1 MLIQNLFLT
10 FAITRTRQASQRC
23 SNERVVFFNMA
34 RPFNKHYSSPHDLVD
49 LLISRRLTISDK
61 LKAEKYLK
69 NIGYYRLSA
78 YMYPLLEAPKNLHQ
92 FKPGSSFSQ
101 VLCIYRFDKKLRLLM
116 FNEIEKIEIAV
127 RSTIVDIASSSIPD
141 PFWMTDAGNYSNPI
155 KYQNMMAII
164 DTELRRSRE
173 DFIQHFYLTY
183 SESYPPAWMLA
194 EILPFG
200 VITGIYANLKNKS
213 IKKRISQYFDLQ
225 IKPFESWLTIITLTR
240 NACCHHA
247 RVWNKR
253 NTIRAMIPNTMLR
266 PWITLPTDSLR
277 IYFNL
282 CIIKYFVDVIS
293 QNNHM
298 KKNLLDLLAQFP
310 NIDIQAMG
318 FPSNWE
324 QEPIWQN

>member
-10 FAITRTRQASQRC
+10 FAITRTHQASQRC

-34 RPFNKHYSSPHDLVD
+34 RPFNKHYSSP
-49 LLISRRLTISDK
+49 
-61 LKAEKYLK
+61 
-69 NIGYYRLSA
+69 
-78 YMYPLLEAPKNLHQ
+78 
-92 FKPGSSFSQ
+92 
-101 VLCIYRFDKKLRLLM
+101 
-116 FNEIEKIEIAV
+116 
-127 RSTIVDIASSSIPD
+127 
-141 PFWMTDAGNYSNPI
+141 
-155 KYQNMMAII
+155 
-164 DTELRRSRE
+164 
-173 DFIQHFYLTY
+173 
-183 SESYPPAWMLA
+183 
-194 EILPFG
+194 
-200 VITGIYANLKNKS
+200 
-213 IKKRISQYFDLQ
+213 RISQYFDLQ

>member
-1 MLIQNLFLT
+1 MSGSF
-10 FAITRTRQASQRC
+10 
-23 SNERVVFFNMA
+23 FFNMT

-116 FNEIEKIEIAV
+116 FNEIEKIE
-127 RSTIVDIASSSIPD
+127 
-141 PFWMTDAGNYSNPI
+141 
-155 KYQNMMAII
+155 
-164 DTELRRSRE
+164 
-173 DFIQHFYLTY
+173 
-183 SESYPPAWMLA
+183 
-194 EILPFG
+194 
-200 VITGIYANLKNKS
+200 
-213 IKKRISQYFDLQ
+213 
-225 IKPFESWLTIITLTR
+225 
-240 NACCHHA
+240 
-247 RVWNKR
+247 NKR

>member
-10 FAITRTRQASQRC
+10 FAITRTHQASPRC
-23 SNERVVFFNMA
+23 SNERVVFFNMT
-34 RPFNKHYSSPHDLVD
+34 RPFNKHYSSP
-49 LLISRRLTISDK
+49 
-61 LKAEKYLK
+61 
-69 NIGYYRLSA
+69 
-78 YMYPLLEAPKNLHQ
+78 
-92 FKPGSSFSQ
+92 
-101 VLCIYRFDKKLRLLM
+101 
-116 FNEIEKIEIAV
+116 
-127 RSTIVDIASSSIPD
+127 
-141 PFWMTDAGNYSNPI
+141 
-155 KYQNMMAII
+155 
-164 DTELRRSRE
+164 
-173 DFIQHFYLTY
+173 
-183 SESYPPAWMLA
+183 
-194 EILPFG
+194 
-200 VITGIYANLKNKS
+200 
-213 IKKRISQYFDLQ
+213 RISQYFDLQ